1 MAPGNLAPLN
11 LAAVCSRGRSPGCPQ
26 DAPTPTLQKLRQSWA
41 LLSVRGRGRGKE
53 KGGGRGGRGGGE
65 GQGEGSR
72 QQEAGG
78 WISLTANM
86 GNRGSLG
93 HHSLSTPIMGT
104 RRPVFSPLQ
113 YRLPKPHLHL
123 GELEVGEKPTFRGQ

>member
-1 MAPGNLAPLN
+1 MRPESLVVLGGAGVGARKRP
-11 LAAVCSRGRSPGCPQ
+11 SKSQGRWDCHPPPPQ
-26 DAPTPTLQKLRQSWA
+26 TCEPD
-41 LLSVRGRGRGKE
+41 
-53 KGGGRGGRGGGE
+53 GGGEGE

-72 QQEAGG
+72 LQEAGG

-93 HHSLSTPIMGT
+93 HHSLSIPIMGT

-123 GELEVGEKPTFRGQ
+123 GELEVGEKPTFKGQ